1 MAYPTISA
9 PYGLKPVNLV
19 GGRSYA
25 GSTRKIPIASNY
37 GTGIFNGDVVQ
48 YTSDGTLI
56 ISTLQND
63 TSAVAGV
70 VGVFLGCSYTD
81 PTLGYKLF
89 SQNYPANTVADDIEA
104 IVVDDPDA
112 IFKVVN
118 CTGSTADGATTG
130 LLPLAKT
137 RATTI
142 SCNAELVLN
151 TGLTTTGNSR
161 MGVFIN
167 NVTSALPFT
176 VIDVVEDTKNSSGN
190 FTEFLVKFTAG
201 YHRYD
206 HTVGV

>member
-1 MAYPTISA
+1 MAYPTIDA

-19 GGRSYA
+19 GGHNYV

-37 GTGIFNGDVVQ
+37 GTAIFHGDVVQ
-48 YTSDGTLI
+48 YTSDGSII

-70 VGVFLGCSYTD
+70 IGVFVGCSYTD
-81 PTLGYKLF
+81 SVRGLVF
-89 SQNYPANTVADDIEA
+89 SQYYPASTVASDIEA
-104 IVVDDPDA
+104 FVIDDPNA

-118 CTGSTADGATTG
+118 VTGSTADGATTG

-151 TGLTTTGNSR
+151 TGQTATGNGR

-167 NVTSALPFT
+167 NVTSVLPLT
-176 VIDVVEDTKNSSGN
+176 VIDVVPDTVNSSGN

>member
-1 MAYPTISA
+1 MSYPTIDA
-9 PYGLKPVNLV
+9 PYGLKPVGLV
-19 GGRSYA
+19 GGRPYTGA
-25 GSTRKIPIASNY
+25 TRQLPIASGY
-37 GTGIFNGDVVQ
+37 GTGIFHGDVVQ
-48 YTSDGTLI
+48 YKNDGTLI
-56 ISTLQND
+56 ITTLQND

-70 VGVFLGCSYTD
+70 VGVFQGCSFTD
-81 PTLGYKLF
+81 PNTGQKTF
-89 SQNYPANTVADDIEA
+89 RQNYPASTTADDIVA
-104 IVVDDPDA
+104 YVVDDPHV
-112 IFKVVN
+112 IFKAVN
-118 CTGSTADGATTG
+118 VTGSSADGAASG

-151 TGLTTTGNSR
+151 TGLTSTGNSR
-161 MGVFIN
+161 MGIFIN
-167 NVTSALPFT
+167 NVATILPLT

>member
-9 PYGLKPVNLV
+9 PYGLKPVGLV
-19 GGRSYA
+19 VGRSYA

-37 GTGIFNGDVVQ
+37 GTGIFYGDVVQ
-48 YTSDGTLI
+48 YTSDGTII
-56 ISTLQND
+56 ISTLQNN

-70 VGVFLGCSYTD
+70 IGVFLGCSFTD
-81 PTLGYKLF
+81 PNTGQVTF
-89 SQNYPANTVADDIEA
+89 RQNYPASTVASDIEA
-104 IVVDDPDA
+104 IVVDDPNV
-112 IFKVVN
+112 IFKAVN

-137 RATTI
+137 RGTTI

-151 TGLTTTGNSR
+151 TGLTSTGNSR

-167 NVTSALPFT
+167 NVTSILPFT
-176 VIDVVEDTKNSSGN
+176 VIDVVPDTVDSSGN